1 MATSSLKKSFVI
13 NTKKEADAFVKLFAD
28 SLKNPPKSLDEVEYS
43 TISKEQMAQIINA
56 RRDYTGTYP
65 KDFFDLFGSDPTYPD
80 VL

>member
-28 SLKNPPKSLDEVEYS
+28 SLKNPPKPIDEVEYS

-56 RRDYTGTYP
+56 KLG
-65 KDFFDLFGSDPTYPD
+65 KKK
-80 VL
+80 